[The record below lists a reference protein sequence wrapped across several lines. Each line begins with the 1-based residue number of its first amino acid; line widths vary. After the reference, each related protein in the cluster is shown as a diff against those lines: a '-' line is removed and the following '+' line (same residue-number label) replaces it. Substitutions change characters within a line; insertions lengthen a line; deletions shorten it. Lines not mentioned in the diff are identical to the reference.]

1 MAAIVEEDRR
11 RYRPLEN
18 VLNAI
23 NKDFIQL
30 SKTEVIRNN
39 AILREL
45 LSLLTGKMQKVDN
58 LFKEMFSTV
67 FYGGSFY
74 DGLRVG
80 TPDEFDLDLLLTLP
94 KLVEPELILCNI
106 PGYLQL
112 KLNNY
117 PALQKD
123 KSMANR
129 YKDLRKL
136 LEDEKDYYL
145 DNQKV
150 RQWMERVVTLAL
162 NDFQKE
168 NGKYVLDVSMGRFL
182 AKIHKAGP
190 AFTLKVTGQVKGEK
204 ISLDIDL
211 VPCFLFGKDK
221 WPKSQFRPNPVASKV
236 KPKYVTYCESQPPKR
251 YYPKKRSNIYYYKKL
266 KKTDFFIVPK
276 PVKDAPGRSNR
287 YWRLSFQQQERI
299 IIDNK
304 NYLKPTIKFL
314 KKMRD
319 VSDHTCIASYY
330 IKTLVLWETEKM
342 CDAFWSSSISY
353 VFMTILKKY
362 YECLRDKRI
371 PYYWYKT
378 NNLIQGVN
386 DITMQNMQNRIK
398 YIINDIES
406 HLQDDPSVVIKYLL
420 TPMEQTQYRTSTLSL
435 R

>member
-221 WPKSQFRPNPVASKV
+221 WPKSQFRPNPVASK
-236 KPKYVTYCESQPPKR
+236 
-251 YYPKKRSNIYYYKKL
+251 
-266 KKTDFFIVPK
+266 TDFFIVPK